1 MKINTYFF
9 QHYVYHAT
17 EEKLNFSI
25 ESDYIWTPTAAAAAA
40 AAAAVTTAP
49 GPSGSSLPGTLAVG
63 NYARIT

>member
-9 QHYVYHAT
+9 PICQAT
-17 EEKLNFSI
+17 EENLNFTI
-25 ESDYIWTPTAAAAAA
+25 EIDYIWTPTAAAAAA